1 MICNVRRQLLLTLP
15 LLRLCVLAAEVKH
28 RLRWA
33 YRAICNKADGW
44 APWSLYIDQVSV
56 TARYC
61 EVECWRVG
69 LRPNVSVFQCLLKR
83 LLWVW
88 LQ

>member
-1 MICNVRRQLLLTLP
+1 MQCSPPAFADVTFAQALCARCRGETLAK
-15 LLRLCVLAAEVKH
+15 VAS
-28 RLRWA
+28 
-33 YRAICNKADGW
+33 RAICNKADGW
-44 APWSLYIDQVSV
+44 APRSLYIDQVSV